1 MILPSLSWAY
11 DENKQFLDRIWRLNS
26 HQEVTIYTFATLN
39 SIDEKLARIFAEK
52 GDSANLAL
60 DGRLIE
66 EQVAEIDLSALLN
79 AAVRD
84 FNPGAST
91 VDEQD
96 IEAQWPAL
104 RDRLARAESRF
115 REILPDHFRQAHAA
129 PASTHSG
136 AQSLL
141 SMMKRLQSR

>member
-26 HQEVTIYTFATLN
+26 HQEVTIYTFSTLN
-39 SIDEKLARIFAEK
+39 SIDEKLERLFSEK

-96 IEAQWPAL
+96 IEAAWPAL
-104 RDRLARAESRF
+104 RNRLSRAEVRF
-115 REILPDHFRQAHAA
+115 REIQPGHFRQAVSQVSAH
-129 PASTHSG
+129 G

-141 SMMKRLQSR
+141 SMMKRLQSPR

>member
-1 MILPSLSWAY
+1 M
-11 DENKQFLDRIWRLNS
+11 
-26 HQEVTIYTFATLN
+26 TIYTFATLN

-66 EQVAEIDLSALLN
+66 EQVAQIDLSALLS

-96 IEAQWPAL
+96 IEAAWPAL
-104 RDRLARAESRF
+104 RERLARAEARF
-115 REILPDHFRQAHAA
+115 RAILPDHFRQIHAA
-129 PASTHSG
+129 PVARSSG

-141 SMMKRLQSR
+141 FLMKRLQLR